1 MKQKG
6 FAKARKG
13 GQEVHITD
21 FTHIPDLKRKQLL
34 KAGIETVEQLASTQP
49 KKYYDFRK
57 ITRMSEIQGD
67 TDGPVAIVGKIQ
79 GFRSG
84 PKYVTAIVDDGSGTL
99 LNVTWFH
106 QPYIERTLYLLSLIH
121 I

>member
-99 LNVTWFH
+99 LNVTCFH
-106 QPYIERTLYLLSLIH
+106 LYRKDRPTFCIPPLC
-121 I
+121 

>member
-34 KAGIETVEQLASTQP
+34 KAGIETVEQ
-49 KKYYDFRK
+49 
-57 ITRMSEIQGD
+57 
-67 TDGPVAIVGKIQ
+67 
-79 GFRSG
+79 
-84 PKYVTAIVDDGSGTL
+84 
-99 LNVTWFH
+99 
-106 QPYIERTLYLLSLIH
+106 
-121 I
+121 